1 MYLNIFKYNY
11 RNKKICKKK
20 SIQLL
25 YKMMAGLLKKKK
37 EETHLKEFVNDLKNN
52 SKLVNATNMAL
63 INTNMAVINSAVSTL
78 KTIPYLVDY
87 ALVSGVS
94 AYLMYYY
101 MQNYQCNM

>member
-1 MYLNIFKYNY
+1 MYLNIFTYYY
-11 RNKKICKKK
+11 RNKNFCKKK